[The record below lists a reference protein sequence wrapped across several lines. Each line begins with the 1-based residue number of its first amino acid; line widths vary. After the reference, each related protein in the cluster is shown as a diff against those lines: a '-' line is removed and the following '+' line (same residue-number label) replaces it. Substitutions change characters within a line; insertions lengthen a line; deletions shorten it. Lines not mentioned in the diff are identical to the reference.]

1 MVDIV
6 LTPEQL
12 SAIRKSTGS
21 VRFLTP
27 ARELVCVSDVS
38 TAHDVDAPFEVS
50 GDGKPLSVERIEE
63 LARRISAGNAEAI
76 TTEELLRRLE
86 ARRPS

>member
-12 SAIRKSTGS
+12 SAIRKSTGA

-27 ARELVCVSDVS
+27 ARELVCVSEVS
-38 TAHDVDAPFEVS
+38 AARAPFEVS
-50 GDGKPLSVERIEE
+50 GDCEPLTPDELEE
-63 LARRISAGNAEAI
+63 LARRIADPNGEYI

-86 ARRPS
+86 QRRAS